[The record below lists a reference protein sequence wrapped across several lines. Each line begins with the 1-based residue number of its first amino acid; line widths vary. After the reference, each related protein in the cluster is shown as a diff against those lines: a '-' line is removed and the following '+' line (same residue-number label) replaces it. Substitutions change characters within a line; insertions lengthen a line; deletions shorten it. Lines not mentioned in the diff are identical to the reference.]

1 MDRVKNKRSRLGVRQ
16 RNFIL
21 LGLIPICA
29 AFFVFFI
36 LPIGYSMV
44 MSLFNYSGFG
54 NAPFVGMN
62 NYKTLLQDKEFLGA
76 LKNTV
81 IFVLA
86 AANINIVAAT
96 MIAVLIKS
104 VRRRRMKS
112 FFRGWFFLPAVIPM
126 VASSYVWSIMF
137 QPSSGIINRFLV
149 FFGLGPFNWL
159 GERTL
164 ALPAVIV
171 TTLWCDLGYN
181 ILLILA
187 GLDEI
192 PATFLEAAS
201 IDGAGSMQRF
211 AKITLPLLSRNLVF
225 VCISTYISYF
235 QVFAQVQI
243 MTKGGPDNATNVLG
257 FNIYN
262 YAFRYSQMGYASA
275 MAMIL
280 MLIILVIAVI
290 QYFCMKADW
299 EY

>member
-1 MDRVKNKRSRLGVRQ
+1 MNRAKKQKSRLGVRQ

-21 LGLIPICA
+21 IGLIPICG
-29 AFFVFFI
+29 AFLLFLI

-54 NAPFVGMN
+54 NAPFVGID
-62 NYKTLLQDKEFLGA
+62 NYKALFQDKEFLGA

-81 IFVLA
+81 IFVLV
-86 AANINIVAAT
+86 AANVNIVLAT
-96 MIAVLIKS
+96 LIAVLIKS
-104 VRRRRMKS
+104 VRQRRMKS
-112 FFRGWFFLPAVIPM
+112 FFRGWFFLPAVIPI
-126 VASSYVWSIMF
+126 VASSYVWGIMY
-137 QPSSGIINRFLV
+137 QPSSGIFNRFLSV
-149 FFGLGPFNWL
+149 LGLGPFNWL
-159 GERTL
+159 GDRML
-164 ALPAVIV
+164 AMPAVIV

-192 PATFLEAAS
+192 PTTFLEAAS
-201 IDGAGSMQRF
+201 IDGASSIQRF
-211 AKITLPLLSRNLVF
+211 RKITLPLLSRNLVF

-235 QVFAQVQI
+235 QVFAQIQI

>member
-1 MDRVKNKRSRLGVRQ
+1 MDQVKRHRSRLGARQ

-21 LGLIPICA
+21 VGMVPICA
-29 AFFVFFI
+29 AFFVFLI
-36 LPIGYSMV
+36 LPIGYSMG

-54 NAPFVGMN
+54 NAPFVGMD
-62 NYKTLLQDKEFLGA
+62 NYKALFKDKEFLGA

-86 AANINIVAAT
+86 AANVNIVLAT
-96 MIAVLIKS
+96 LVAVLVKS
-104 VRRRRMKS
+104 VRQGKMKS

-126 VASSYVWSIMF
+126 VASSYVWGIMF
-137 QPSSGIINRFLV
+137 QPSTGIFNRFLSV
-149 FFGLGPFNWL
+149 FGLGPFNWL
-159 GERTL
+159 GDRHL
-164 ALPAVIV
+164 ALPAIIV

-192 PATFLEAAS
+192 PTTFLEAAS
-201 IDGAGSMQRF
+201 IDGAGSVQRF
-211 AKITLPLLSRNLVF
+211 RKITLPLLSRNLVF

-280 MLIILVIAVI
+280 MLLILVIAVI